1 VCCKLVRRRGSM
13 DVVDVEEGKKRMK
26 AGLSLE
32 RWKDWEGDLVG
43 RQKKGRYRPQRGRGK
58 VR

>member
-1 VCCKLVRRRGSM
+1 M